1 MNKKILFSIFILSF
15 FAIASLLF
23 YLTSSLI
30 NKSEEQTQKFLLSI
44 ARSVALSVNVDD
56 VRVVKAIDN
65 SIVTVKNKERVA
77 KQLRRFKDIHPEIR
91 FIYLMGKIN
100 EQVVFL
106 VDAEISGTE
115 NYSPTGSEYLDAS
128 SKLKNIFQNGIGFVE
143 GPIEDKWG
151 SWVSAHAPIFDEST
165 GNIIAVTGVD
175 IDAGNWNQLQLI
187 IKSNFL
193 TICSIILVMLFL
205 NFRLLCAYKGFQKPN
220 QGNIIATIQPV
231 IDVKPTV
238 QGLQKDELTKKEVQQ
253 LPIEL
258 NVRAETSYKNIIAAL
273 LDCIDGNIIEVKQHP
288 SIKNQSHLIE
298 IISNQYAGYPG
309 LSKRNLAGKFAEA
322 KKNLLKS

>member
-1 MNKKILFSIFILSF
+1 VF
-15 FAIASLLF
+15 
-23 YLTSSLI
+23 
-30 NKSEEQTQKFLLSI
+30 
-44 ARSVALSVNVDD
+44 R
-56 VRVVKAIDN
+56 
-65 SIVTVKNKERVA
+65 A
-77 KQLRRFKDIHPEIR
+77 K
-91 FIYLMGKIN
+91 
-100 EQVVFL
+100 
-106 VDAEISGTE
+106 
-115 NYSPTGSEYLDAS
+115 
-128 SKLKNIFQNGIGFVE
+128 
-143 GPIEDKWG
+143 
-151 SWVSAHAPIFDEST
+151 VS
-165 GNIIAVTGVD
+165 
-175 IDAGNWNQLQLI
+175 
-187 IKSNFL
+187 KSNFL

>member
-187 IKSNFL
+187 IK
-193 TICSIILVMLFL
+193 
-205 NFRLLCAYKGFQKPN
+205 RDLCAISSHSQLNSGTSFFGFHF
-220 QGNIIATIQPV
+220 
-231 IDVKPTV
+231 V
-238 QGLQKDELTKKEVQQ
+238 Q
-253 LPIEL
+253 
-258 NVRAETSYKNIIAAL
+258 
-273 LDCIDGNIIEVKQHP
+273 
-288 SIKNQSHLIE
+288 
-298 IISNQYAGYPG
+298 
-309 LSKRNLAGKFAEA
+309 
-322 KKNLLKS
+322 